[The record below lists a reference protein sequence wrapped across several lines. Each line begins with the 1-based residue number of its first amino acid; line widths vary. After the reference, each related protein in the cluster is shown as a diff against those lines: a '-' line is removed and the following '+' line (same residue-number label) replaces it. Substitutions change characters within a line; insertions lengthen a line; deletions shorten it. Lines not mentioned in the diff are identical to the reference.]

1 MRVKKAIKLLEE
13 TGLDCMD
20 EEATQEALW
29 MAIDALKEK
38 EERIRCKD
46 CKHFEYDHVEKVD
59 GIPLI
64 VGHEICKRWGEGC
77 KTSENGWCF
86 LAERKEK

>member
-1 MRVKKAIKLLEE
+1 MRIEKAIKLLEE

-38 EERIRCKD
+38 EKLIHCKD
-46 CKHFEYDHVEKVD
+46 CAMYEEGKRSDGHWCRGRKV
-59 GIPLI
+59 
-64 VGHEICKRWGEGC
+64 KR
-77 KTSENGWCF
+77 NGYCD
-86 LAERKEK
+86 LAERKQPKPNNL